1 MKRLYKAALI
11 QNKGWH
17 VVGNGEVIPVTA
29 KTIALALAA
38 QMNRD
43 HKKEKM

>member
-1 MKRLYKAALI
+1 MKQVYKAVLI
-11 QNKGWH
+11 QDKGWH

-29 KTIALALAA
+29 KTIALALAV